1 VAQGLDDVNRHGE
14 MGGQVRTLVTGAT
27 NGRGEAIARQ
37 LANHGCTVVL
47 VGRSDERLTHAGERM
62 Q

>member
-1 VAQGLDDVNRHGE
+1 
-14 MGGQVRTLVTGAT
+14 MGGQVRTFVTGAT